1 MASISPMPSR
11 LPAADQIRGFLAKY
25 HPDVAKQ
32 ARAARRKMRTRLP
45 HAVEFVYD
53 NYNALV
59 FGYGPNERP
68 SDAVL
73 SLAVMPGWVTL
84 CFLQGARLTDA
95 RKVLK
100 GSGNQ
105 VRSVRLMGGPADL
118 DQPAIKALVSQALR
132 RAAIPMDPGQLGY
145 TLIRSVSA
153 KQRPRRNAAGGAA

>member
-1 MASISPMPSR
+1 MAERP
-11 LPAADQIRGFLAKY
+11 ADQIRGFLAKY
-25 HPDVAKQ
+25 LPDVARQ
-32 ARAARRKMRTRLP
+32 ARAARRAMRQRLP

-73 SLAVMPGWVTL
+73 SLAVMPRWVTL
-84 CFLQGARLTDA
+84 CFIQGARLSDP

-118 DQPAIKALVSQALR
+118 DKPAIKALVTDALR
-132 RAAIPMDPGQLGY
+132 QAAIPMDPGQKGY

-153 KQRPRRNAAGGAA
+153 KQRPRRPA